1 MNIIES
7 GVHDIVDNVNTNFF
21 SGSRI
26 LVTGAA
32 GFLGSWMVETLL
44 AMNAEVVGIDDF
56 SSGLQSNLHAALEN
70 ENFQFIESDVT
81 TFTKFDGELDAV
93 IHMASRAGPFE
104 FSKYPIQIIR
114 SNTIGTENI
123 LNIAQE
129 KDARVLFTSTSE
141 VYGSPEIVPTP
152 ETYFG
157 NVNPIGIRGCY
168 DESKRCG
175 EALCMAFLRQ
185 YDLDTRI
192 VRIFN
197 TYGPRIRPDG
207 IYGRV
212 IPRFIVQ
219 CLNNEDVTVFGDGLQ
234 TRSFTYV
241 TDQLIGQLRLLS
253 DDKMKGEV
261 VNIGNDNEMTIL
273 ALAETLI
280 EQMGSGSKITYSPL
294 PENDPLRR
302 RPDITKAK
310 RLLNWTPTTDIHD
323 GLMKTA
329 HYLKQNF

>member
-1 MNIIES
+1 MDIIES
-7 GVHDIVDNVNTNFF
+7 GIHDIVEHVNTNFF

-44 AMNAEVVGIDDF
+44 AMDATVIGIDDF
-56 SSGLQSNLHAALEN
+56 SSGRQSNLQNALQN

-81 TFTKFDGELDAV
+81 TFTTFEGDLDMIV
-93 IHMASRAGPFE
+93 HMASRAGPFE

-123 LNIAQE
+123 LEIAQE

-141 VYGSPEIVPTP
+141 VYGSPDIVPTP
-152 ETYFG
+152 ETYYG

-175 EALCMAFLRQ
+175 EALCMAYLRQ

-219 CLNNEDVTVFGDGLQ
+219 CMNNKDVTVFGDGMQ

-253 DDKMKGEV
+253 NDNMKGEV

-280 EQMGSGSKITYSPL
+280 NQMESDSKITYSPL

-302 RPDITKAK
+302 RPDISKAK
-310 RLLNWTPTTDIHD
+310 RMLDWEPRIDINE

-329 HYLKQNF
+329 NYVCNNQ

>member
-7 GVHDIVDNVNTNFF
+7 GIQDIVDNVNTNFF

-44 AMNAEVVGIDDF
+44 AMDAEVVGIDDF
-56 SSGLQSNLHAALEN
+56 SSGLQSNLHAALTN
-70 ENFQFIESDVT
+70 ENFQFIKSDVT
-81 TFTKFDGELDAV
+81 TFTKFEGELDMV

-141 VYGSPEIVPTP
+141 VYGSPDIVPTP

-219 CLNNEDVTVFGDGLQ
+219 CMKNENVTVFGDGMQ

-280 EQMGSGSKITYSPL
+280 EQMEADSQITYSPL

-302 RPDITKAK
+302 RPDISKAK
-310 RLLNWTPTTDIHD
+310 RMLNWTPTIDIHD
-323 GLMKTA
+323 GLMKTVQ
-329 HYLKQNF
+329 YIKQNS